1 MTQPTMSSNLTW
13 AIEDLDC
20 LSPSQTV
27 YCVHYAIKTDATEAD
42 PDGRVLFRG
51 SVGLQASDLE
61 SPGYVPFDQLTE
73 TVAVNWIKEAI
84 GSAKV
89 AEIEDSVIKYQTQ
102 PVTTNAKVALPWLNN
117 FADTPTEPSDQ
128 SKLE

>member
-1 MTQPTMSSNLTW
+1 MSSNLTW
-13 AIEDLDC
+13 AIENLDC

-42 PDGRVLFRG
+42 PDGRVLLRG

-89 AEIEDSVIKYQTQ
+89 TEIEDSAIKYHTQ
-102 PVTTNAKVALPWLNN
+102 SVATNAKVAPPWLNESSN
-117 FADTPTEPSDQ
+117 GQT
-128 SKLE
+128 

>member
-1 MTQPTMSSNLTW
+1 MSSNLTW
-13 AIEDLDC
+13 AIENLDC

-27 YCVHYAIKTDATEAD
+27 YCVHYAVKTDATEAD

-61 SPGYVPFDQLTE
+61 SSGYVPFDQLTE
-73 TVAVNWIKEAI
+73 TVVVSWIKEAI

-102 PVTTNAKVALPWLNN
+102 PVTTNAKVAPPWLSESSSGQ
-117 FADTPTEPSDQ
+117 T
-128 SKLE
+128 